1 MIRAIMSAD
10 KGVEYYYIVGILC
23 LRYVER
29 QLLNMCDYL
38 RQPAEC
44 GRQFF
49 STAYY
54 SATCIS
60 ESLLAGVIY
69 IFSRHRREGGG
80 GLSETRHS
88 SAAH

>member
-1 MIRAIMSAD
+1 MSAD
-10 KGVEYYYIVGILC
+10 KGVVYYYIVGILC

-29 QLLNMCDYL
+29 QLLNMCNYL

-60 ESLLAGVIY
+60 ESLFAGVKY
-69 IFSRHRREGGG
+69 IEQGIDRRGGD
-80 GLSETRHS
+80 
-88 SAAH
+88 